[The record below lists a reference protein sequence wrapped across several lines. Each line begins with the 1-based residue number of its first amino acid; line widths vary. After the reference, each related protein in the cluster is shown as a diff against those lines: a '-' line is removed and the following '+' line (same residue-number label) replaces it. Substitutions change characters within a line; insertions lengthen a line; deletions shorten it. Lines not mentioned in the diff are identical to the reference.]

1 MGIIGSERNISKSKG
16 ESLVVVWACEKKGRK
31 LYRKKSDGDGDS
43 RKEKE
48 VDGQHHRGHG
58 RILVEGEGHWGSGEV
73 EKKNPLWRPYLSR
86 RSRKKKK
93 K

>member
-1 MGIIGSERNISKSKG
+1 M
-16 ESLVVVWACEKKGRK
+16 
-31 LYRKKSDGDGDS
+31 
-43 RKEKE
+43 
-48 VDGQHHRGHG
+48 DGQHHRGYG

-93 K
+93 KEEEVHVFIEYI